1 MFYTYLMET
10 HHIPPAQLLAD
21 TYAVLRFGGAPPASA
36 QAELGLSE
44 PGVRWQE
51 TLFRLRPRGHGEE
64 AMRPR
69 FARDARHVAAVVRA
83 GGYPALQP

>member
-1 MFYTYLMET
+1 MFYTDLMET

-36 QAELGLSE
+36 QAELGLSD

-51 TLFRLRPRGHGEE
+51 TLFRLRPRGHGDE